1 MDHLERSSNQRHAPR
16 LRIFTRSDRRVGREH
31 DPTLGHSRFLVERR
45 VHRVG
50 AMIIRGRDDD
60 ENRPRPR
67 GIEVL
72 WKTDQRP
79 AGRWPGIAAGRGVIL
94 KIFIE
99 RIFDI
104 ERSTRSHDLTGECCA
119 SAIAGTEPTKND
131 HRDDESRSEAVHDLN
146 QSNFQRIVQLRAAA
160 RAKLL
165 TRAALLAFAKFSAR
179 RQAVSYGKM
188 AAA

>member
-1 MDHLERSSNQRHAPR
+1 MDHLERSSNQCHAPR

-60 ENRPRPR
+60 ENRPHPR

-104 ERSTRSHDLTGECCA
+104 ERSARPHWLTGKSCA

-131 HRDDESRSEAVHDLN
+131 HSDDERARDSVHDLN
-146 QSNFQRIVQLRAAA
+146 QSNFQRIVQLRVPA
-160 RAKLL
+160 RVKLS
-165 TRAALLAFAKFSAR
+165 TVAKFFAR
-179 RQAVSYGKM
+179 RRAVSYGKM